1 MYKNVIY
8 CGDCLDIL
16 KTLPSES
23 ANCCVTSPPYYGL
36 RDYGVDGQIGCE
48 DTPQKYVEKLTEI
61 FGEVFRV
68 LKDDGTLW
76 LNLADSY
83 AGSGKGRNADGRAC
97 TGSSISRDINAKFGG
112 RLYKSSTAAAK
123 PKDLLGIPWTVA
135 LALRDSGWY
144 LRQDIIW
151 AKGNPMPESVKDRCT
166 KSHEYIFL
174 FSKSKKYYFDNN
186 AIREDAVSL
195 DDMKRRANNGHGKW
209 KTKKAAGTYAVSG
222 KNRSREELYS
232 KDGKRNKRDVWF
244 VNTKPCREA
253 HFATFPDTL
262 IEPCV
267 LAGCPDG
274 GIVIDPFLGSGT
286 TAFVSLR
293 NNRNYVGIEIN
304 PEFIEIAERRIK
316 KYACK

>member
-1 MYKNVIY
+1 MESNVIY

-16 KTLPSES
+16 KTLPTES
-23 ANCCVTSPPYYGL
+23 VNCCVTSPPYYGL
-36 RDYGVDGQIGCE
+36 RDYGVEGQIGCE
-48 DTPQKYVEKLTEI
+48 ATSQEYVEKLTEI
-61 FGEVFRV
+61 FREVFRV
-68 LKDDGTLW
+68 LKKDGTLW

-83 AGSGKGRNADGRAC
+83 AGSGKGRNKDGRAC
-97 TGSSISRDINAKFGG
+97 IGSSISRDINAKFGG

-123 PKDLLGIPWTVA
+123 HKDLLGIPWLVA

-174 FSKSKKYYFDNN
+174 FSKSKNYYFNHEAIKEPAKNN
-186 AIREDAVSL
+186 
-195 DDMKRRANNGHGKW
+195 NNDGSI
-209 KTKKAAGTYAVSG
+209 TY
-222 KNRSREELYS
+222 
-232 KDGKRNKRDVWF
+232 RNKRDVWL
-244 VNTKPCREA
+244 VNTKPCRVA
-253 HFATFPDTL
+253 HFATFPDSL

-267 LAGCPDG
+267 LAGCPEG